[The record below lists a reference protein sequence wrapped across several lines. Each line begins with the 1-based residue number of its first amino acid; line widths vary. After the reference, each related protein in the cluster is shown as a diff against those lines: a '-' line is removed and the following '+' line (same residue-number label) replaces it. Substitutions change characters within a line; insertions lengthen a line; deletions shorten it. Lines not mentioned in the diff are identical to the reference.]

1 MPYRNLPGTRFTVIA
16 TGLQGVIVGS
26 TSDDYLRVI
35 LDGVDAVTEFPLHEL
50 DIGDQLSVRQSKRWV
65 SQHAERSEPPQR

>member
-50 DIGDQLSVRQSKRWV
+50 DLGDQLSMRQSKKWV
-65 SQHAERSEPPQR
+65 SQHSDSRGEP